1 MGFHDGFVR
10 LPTFEPAPRPKFAFF
25 ALVLLLVA
33 GCGPAAT
40 EGPRAVPR
48 TCEITLGPSPGE
60 VSLPAQTSPART
72 TGLVAQ
78 VVVPFSRVAR
88 ELEPRVP
95 TRLADERGHDIG
107 VAGSLDLTVDRGPL
121 VVSATERDLVVRT
134 NLRGQARACASGR
147 GCYATC
153 APEAVAEVH
162 VPLALTESYG
172 FAQPRVSVKIT
183 RGCRIA
189 ALGGLVQIDVTPT
202 IEARLE
208 PELRK
213 VEHALAAQ
221 LPSLK
226 PQAIRAYAELGRPR
240 ELPLG
245 LGCAYVHPQGIT
257 QGPASVTGKAV
268 SLRFRLE
275 VSPEVRPRCDAPAPL
290 FAPLLPKLAHDGAM
304 PATDETEISELV
316 PLSAFARA
324 AEPTTPVEL
333 GAKVTRVAKAEA
345 RADADG
351 LWLDA
356 TLEGEV
362 CGPSRAHARPAWSS
376 DALSLRLVDARP
388 GSSDRDALTRAHLP
402 GDALASFV
410 GSHVSVTPK
419 LTPRGLETG
428 LPALARAAAAAGA
441 EVTVEAQA
449 VSVAPGE
456 VRVLDA
462 DVRVGSRVR
471 AAITVTVPDEAPK
484 PARGATSH
492 P

>member
-1 MGFHDGFVR
+1 M
-10 LPTFEPAPRPKFAFF
+10 PPRAMLRFF
-25 ALVLLLVA
+25 MVALTLVA

-40 EGPRAVPR
+40 EGPRSVPK
-48 TCEITLGPSPGE
+48 TCEITLAPSPPE
-60 VSLPAQTSPART
+60 VSLPAQTTPART
-72 TGLVAQ
+72 SGLVAH
-78 VVVPFSRVAR
+78 VVVPYSRIAR

-121 VVSATERDLVVRT
+121 VVSATDRDLVVRK
-134 NLRGQARACASGR
+134 NLRGQARACTQAR

-172 FAQPRVSVKIT
+172 FAQPRVTVKIT

-189 ALGGLVQIDVTPT
+189 ALGGLVQIDITPT
-202 IEARLE
+202 IEARIE

-213 VEHALAAQ
+213 VEQRLASE

-226 PQAIRAYAELGRPR
+226 PQVVRAYAELSHPR
-240 ELPLG
+240 DLPLG

-257 QGPASVTGKAV
+257 QGPASATDKAV
-268 SLRFRLE
+268 SLRFRLD

-304 PATDETEISELV
+304 PASDETEISELV
-316 PLSAFARA
+316 PLAAFARA
-324 AEPTTPVEL
+324 AEATPPVEL
-333 GAKVTRVAKAEA
+333 GAKVTRTTRAEA

-351 LWLDA
+351 LWIDA

-362 CGPSRAHARPAWSS
+362 CGPSRAHARPAWST
-376 DALSLRLVDARP
+376 DALAIRLVDARP
-388 GSSDRDALTRAHLP
+388 GTSDRDAFARAHLP
-402 GDALASFV
+402 GDALATFL
-410 GSHVSVTPK
+410 GAHVAVTPK

-428 LPALARAAAAAGA
+428 LPALARAAAAASP
-441 EVTVEAQA
+441 EVTVEAQTT
-449 VSVAPGE
+449 SVAPGE
-456 VRVLDA
+456 VRVLDT

-471 AAITVTVPDEAPK
+471 AQVTVTVAGEAPK
-484 PARGATSH
+484 ATHGA